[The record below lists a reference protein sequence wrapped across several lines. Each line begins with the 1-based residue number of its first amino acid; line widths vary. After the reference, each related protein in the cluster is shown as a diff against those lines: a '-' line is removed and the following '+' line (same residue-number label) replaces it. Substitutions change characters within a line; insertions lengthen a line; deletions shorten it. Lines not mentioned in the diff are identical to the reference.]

1 MIDTTLCFECGTD
14 TQYDGWVDRIWW
26 GYLKQQIKGYRCGP
40 CEGQMEFTD
49 CLPSED
55 DDKWDSYLA
64 DRIKYVDQR
73 FPDAPK
79 FRELMDTESE
89 WTEAD
94 ITQVQK
100 VIDSYRRITDG

>member
-1 MIDTTLCFECGTD
+1 MAERIND
-14 TQYDGWVDRIWW
+14 VD
-26 GYLKQQIKGYRCGP
+26 K
-40 CEGQMEFTD
+40 
-49 CLPSED
+49 
-55 DDKWDSYLA
+55 
-64 DRIKYVDQR
+64 R

-89 WTEAD
+89 WTDAD